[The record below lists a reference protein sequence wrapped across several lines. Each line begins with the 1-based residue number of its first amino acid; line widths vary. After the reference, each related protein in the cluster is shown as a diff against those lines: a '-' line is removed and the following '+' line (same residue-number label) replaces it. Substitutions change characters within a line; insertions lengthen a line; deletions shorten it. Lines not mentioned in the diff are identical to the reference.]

1 MHVSERGLS
10 IIKEFEGYMKALPN
24 GDCMAYRCYVAPGVH
39 DGKWTIGWGCTEG
52 ITEGLV
58 WTRTQ
63 AEEGLKREI
72 TRFED
77 AVTRL
82 VKFVPN
88 QNQFDAL
95 VSLAYNIGE
104 GGLSKSSVLRL
115 ANLGDMAGAARS
127 FSLWNK
133 SQSIVVGGLVRR
145 RAKEAVLFME
155 LAPGEEAL
163 SMPQS
168 VDVPDEGLSPVK
180 ESVIHNTQQV
190 AVGTGIVG
198 TILTSLGMMPAE
210 ILGFIKSYG
219 ISITL
224 VGLGALFVFS
234 EILKNFKEKK

>member
-1 MHVSERGLS
+1 MRISEKGLS
-10 IIKEFEGYMKALPN
+10 IIKEFEGYEKALPN
-24 GDCMAYRCYVAPGVH
+24 GDCIAYRCYVAPGVH

-52 ITEGLV
+52 ITEGTI
-58 WTRTQ
+58 WTRQQ

-72 TRFED
+72 GVKEQGVLRH
-77 AVTRL
+77 L
-82 VKFVPN
+82 KFVPN
-88 QNQFDAL
+88 QNQFDAM
-95 VSLAYNIGE
+95 VSFIYNIGE
-104 GGLSKSSVLRL
+104 GAFANSTMLRK
-115 ANLGDMAGAARS
+115 ANAGDMAGAAQA
-127 FSLWNK
+127 FGLFNK
-133 SQSIVVGGLVRR
+133 SKGYVVGGLIRR

-210 ILGFIKSYG
+210 ILGFIKNYG